1 MLNQQI
7 PVIKRLFLQHS
18 FLCDPQTPLLSL
30 WLSCPQSVIS
40 PELLSQLHFQICPV
54 EYRISAQD
62 SAQLPTRPGQS
73 GGSDVSI
80 VLSKAKPQPPK
91 IAQFAAL
98 MSSPSLLRAHPQA
111 TCPPPVWATRG
122 GTALD

>member
-7 PVIKRLFLQHS
+7 LVIKRLFLQHS

-40 PELLSQLHFQICPV
+40 SQLLFQICPV

-62 SAQLPTRPGQS
+62 SAQLPTQPGQS

-80 VLSKAKPQPPK
+80 V
-91 IAQFAAL
+91 
-98 MSSPSLLRAHPQA
+98 
-111 TCPPPVWATRG
+111 
-122 GTALD
+122 